1 MASAFFREESIKE
14 YDAEEVEDL
23 GRGYLLPCCLHVE
36 LRDQS

>member
-23 GRGYLLPCCLHVE
+23 GRWLE
-36 LRDQS
+36 QA